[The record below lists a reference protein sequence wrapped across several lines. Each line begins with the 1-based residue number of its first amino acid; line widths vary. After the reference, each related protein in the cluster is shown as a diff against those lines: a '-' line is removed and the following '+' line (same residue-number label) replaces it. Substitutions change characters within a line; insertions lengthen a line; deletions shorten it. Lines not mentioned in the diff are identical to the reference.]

1 MSMKKS
7 DLKQREK
14 AQQKFYK
21 SMRDYMYALD
31 DLKGMDEMEISVD
44 DYNKLSTGIDKMT
57 KIVTRITEKAV
68 YENDNG
74 IF

>member
-1 MSMKKS
+1 MKKS

-31 DLKGMDEMEISVD
+31 GLRSMEELEISVD
-44 DYNKLSTGIDKMT
+44 DYNQLSTGIDKVT
-57 KIVTRITEKAV
+57 RTVTRITEKAK
-68 YENDNG
+68 YEND
-74 IF
+74 I

>member
-1 MSMKKS
+1 MKKS

-31 DLKGMDEMEISVD
+31 DLRSMDELEISVD
-44 DYNKLSTGIDKMT
+44 DYNQLSTGIDKVT
-57 KIVTRITEKAV
+57 RTVTRITEKAK
-68 YENDNG
+68 YENG
-74 IF
+74 I